1 MAVCVN
7 RVIHIWDI
15 ETYILKNSFGKPGRS
30 SHNGAVLSC
39 CINLV
44 GGLLAT
50 GGNDKC
56 ITVWSV
62 EKGKGPKTI
71 DAHKGAIY
79 QVEFSAD
86 SDYIYSSSDDGHV
99 LKWDWRA
106 GTLLSTCMRHPS
118 AVWSFDFNFGSSDIV
133 VCGRADGH
141 ITVWNVQ
148 SALRIDNIMPDPEWM
163 HSKMESNLL
172 AWPDS
177 KKNHSGGVQWSLI
190 DFILVMVALLV

>member
-15 ETYILKNSFGKPGRS
+15 ETYILKNSFGKPGRNP
-30 SHNGAVLSC
+30 HNGAVLSC

-50 GGNDKC
+50 CGNDKC

-62 EKGKGPKTI
+62 EKGKGLKTI

-118 AVWSFDFNFGSSDIV
+118 AVWSFDFNFGSPDIV

-148 SALRIDNIMPDPEWM
+148 SALRIDNTMPDPEWM
-163 HSKMESNLL
+163 HGTMESNLL

-177 KKNHSGGVQWSLI
+177 KKNHSGSVQWPLI
-190 DFILVMVALLV
+190 DFILVMVGLLV

>member
-1 MAVCVN
+1 MAQFSLAASTLLEDYLQ
-7 RVIHIWDI
+7 RVAM
-15 ETYILKNSFGKPGRS
+15 TSASLFGAWKRERTKVRK
-30 SHNGAVLSC
+30 HR
-39 CINLV
+39 
-44 GGLLAT
+44 
-50 GGNDKC
+50 
-56 ITVWSV
+56 
-62 EKGKGPKTI
+62 TI

-118 AVWSFDFNFGSSDIV
+118 AVWSFDFNSGSPDTV

-141 ITVWNVQ
+141 ITVWNAQ

-172 AWPDS
+172 AWSDS
-177 KKNHSGGVQWSLI
+177 EKNHSGSVQ
-190 DFILVMVALLV
+190 